1 MSRLNE
7 RQREEAQ
14 KLIKDYSDVV
24 SQMQLDLDQHDSV
37 VDFAE
42 RTHITLV
49 EIVPAIVKLRALSA
63 EIEADEMQRSMEMSV
78 PRPWYGF
85 T

>member
-7 RQREEAQ
+7 RQCEEAQ
-14 KLIKDYSDVV
+14 RLIKEYGDVV